1 VISEPV
7 FVAIIF
13 GAVASSVILGPWL
26 AYSIKRRPQISVLE
40 FFSRT
45 AIIPSLKAHTPE
57 HAIEELADAAAE
69 HESISAVQRLKQA
82 ILDREHATGTAMEEG
97 IAVPHARTD
106 LVEKPLVVIGRSV
119 SGIEWDSPDGKPAQF
134 IFLILTPQGDN
145 DSQVQILGHIARI
158 MSEKEMQNKFS
169 DAADES
175 TLWNIVHQA
184 FGDQVVK
191 KRKR

>member
-1 VISEPV
+1 
-7 FVAIIF
+7 
-13 GAVASSVILGPWL
+13 
-26 AYSIKRRPQISVLE
+26 
-40 FFSRT
+40 
-45 AIIPSLKAHTPE
+45 
-57 HAIEELADAAAE
+57 
-69 HESISAVQRLKQA
+69 
-82 ILDREHATGTAMEEG
+82 MEEG

-106 LVEKPLVVIGRSV
+106 LIEKPLVVIGRSV